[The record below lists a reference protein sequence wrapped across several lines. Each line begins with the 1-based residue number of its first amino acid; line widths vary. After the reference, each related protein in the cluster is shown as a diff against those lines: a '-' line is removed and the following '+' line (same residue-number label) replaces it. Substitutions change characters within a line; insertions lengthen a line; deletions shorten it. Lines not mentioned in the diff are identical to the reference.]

1 MYRANRGYPG
11 TGPPVHGNE
20 QLEEQNEMLEG
31 ELKGK
36 VSALKVKEL
45 FLKFSFL

>member
-36 VSALKVKEL
+36 VSALKVT
-45 FLKFSFL
+45 